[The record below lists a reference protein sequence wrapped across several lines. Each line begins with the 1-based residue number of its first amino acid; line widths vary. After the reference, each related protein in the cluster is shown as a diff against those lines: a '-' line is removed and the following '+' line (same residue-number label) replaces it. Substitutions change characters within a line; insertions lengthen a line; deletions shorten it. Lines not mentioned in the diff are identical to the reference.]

1 MKKSLI
7 ALAALAAVSGVQAQ
21 SSITIYGILDAGY
34 SSKESTTTKFGG
46 STNTNSLVKTKT
58 SGIAGNGAESTS
70 RLGFRGTED
79 LGGGL
84 KANFVFETAL
94 NPAEA
99 TLTAMNNRQAFVGLE
114 GGFGVIRA
122 GTVYSEAHILSAG
135 FSASTL
141 PNVVGDVMYVQSGG
155 SLGQTF
161 DKFGIIAVNSF
172 AVDNVTA
179 TTLDTAA
186 ATTNVKLNNALVGAG
201 LNNGVATNATTHTAN
216 AIPTGTFVAAIPA
229 LATSNGTAIIA
240 AEVSGINAT
249 IDAINK
255 LTAAKV
261 TADLNA
267 RLARSS
273 NISYNVRT
281 NNTVTYMSPDMS
293 GFRIGGQYSLP
304 AQTKIQGGDET
315 TSSATQLSLGYAAG
329 KFAAAAVH
337 TTGES
342 KSVTTVDAVTAS
354 TGVINTGGLV
364 TYTSSITLAGV
375 PAIVATSPT
384 RAAVAVKTTTVEV
397 KTKESIAALSYDLG
411 VAKVSYIYAKRDA
424 KDTVSDLSEKTTHSF
439 GVKAPFGKA
448 TAFAIYSMGDTK
460 VLNGTSNAAKFDLDG
475 TQMGVS
481 YAMSK
486 RSDIY
491 AIYGTNKM
499 DNKANAN
506 DIKDKQYAIGLR
518 HQF

>member
-7 ALAALAAVSGVQAQ
+7 ALAALAAVSGAAQAQ

-34 SSKESTTTKFGG
+34 SSKDSDTTKYSA
-46 STNTNSLVKTKT
+46 STNTNTMTKTKT

-94 NPAEA
+94 NPAES
-99 TLTAMNNRQAFVGLE
+99 TLSAFNNRQAFVGLE
-114 GGFGVIRA
+114 GGFGTITA
-122 GTVYSEAHILSAG
+122 GTVYSAAHSLAAG

-155 SLGQTF
+155 SLGGAMSTY
-161 DKFGIIAVNSF
+161 GITTTGASV
-172 AVDNVTA
+172 AGTAGDTVGELRAALVTA
-179 TTLDTAA
+179 KLATTGNATGYTVAGASAGVASNAA
-186 ATTNVKLNNALVGAG
+186 AVTAVQAL
-201 LNNGVATNATTHTAN
+201 L
-216 AIPTGTFVAAIPA
+216 
-229 LATSNGTAIIA
+229 
-240 AEVSGINAT
+240 
-249 IDAINK
+249 DAK
-255 LTAAKV
+255 A

-267 RLARSS
+267 RLARVS

-281 NNTVTYMSPDMS
+281 NNTITYMSPNMS
-293 GFRIGGQYSLP
+293 GFKVGAQYSLP
-304 AQTKIQGGDET
+304 AQTKLTGGDET
-315 TSSATQLSLGYAAG
+315 TSSATQLSVNYAAG

-342 KSVTTVDAVTAS
+342 KSITTSSSAVAGASTLLAQSIANAAGAAVTAS
-354 TGVINTGGLV
+354 QASSLAV
-364 TYTSSITLAGV
+364 TAS
-375 PAIVATSPT
+375 
-384 RAAVAVKTTTVEV
+384 TTTVEV

-424 KDTVSDLSEKTTHSF
+424 KDTVSDLNEKTTHSF

-460 VLNGTSNAAKFDLDG
+460 VLNGTANAAKFDLDG
-475 TQMGVS
+475 TQVGVS

-499 DNKANAN
+499 DNTANSN

>member
-7 ALAALAAVSGVQAQ
+7 ALAALAAVSGAAQAQ
-21 SSITIYGILDAGY
+21 SSITIYGIVDAGY
-34 SSKESTTTKFGG
+34 STKTSTAAGGTKGNAFLATGAAAGTLHAQAATKE
-46 STNTNSLVKTKT
+46 TKT

-84 KANFVFETAL
+84 KANFVFETGV
-94 NPAEA
+94 NPAESTISA
-99 TLTAMNNRQAFVGLE
+99 WNNRQAFVGLE
-114 GGFGVIRA
+114 GGFGVMTV
-122 GTVYSEAHILSAG
+122 GTVYSAAHSLAAG

-161 DKFGIIAVNSF
+161 DKYGIRTTGAAIDVSGDDAADVIAAN
-172 AVDNVTA
+172 AALVTA
-179 TTLDTAA
+179 KIST
-186 ATTNVKLNNALVGAG
+186 
-201 LNNGVATNATTHTAN
+201 TAN
-216 AIPTGTFVAAIPA
+216 ANGVKMADDASAAAGGTVQLVNIAQTLIDQKAQ
-229 LATSNGTAIIA
+229 ATL
-240 AEVSGINAT
+240 
-249 IDAINK
+249 D
-255 LTAAKV
+255 
-261 TADLNA
+261 A
-267 RLARSS
+267 RLARAS

-293 GFRIGGQYSLP
+293 GFKLGAQYSLP
-304 AQTKIQGGDET
+304 TQTKVEGGDET
-315 TSSATQLSLGYAAG
+315 TSSTTQLSMSYAAG

-342 KSVTTVDAVTAS
+342 KSITNVAAVTA
-354 TGVINTGGLV
+354 GVGQTSLLTITAGLAGTAVPTLV
-364 TYTSSITLAGV
+364 TTT
-375 PAIVATSPT
+375 VANV
-384 RAAVAVKTTTVEV
+384 AAAASVTTVEV
-397 KTKESIAALSYDLG
+397 KTKEQIAALSYDLG

-460 VLNGTSNAAKFDLDG
+460 VLDGTANAAKFDLNG
-475 TQMGVS
+475 TQVGVS

-486 RSDIY
+486 RTDAY
-491 AIYGTNKM
+491 VIYGTNKM
-499 DNKANAN
+499 DNVANAN

>member
-1 MKKSLI
+1 
-7 ALAALAAVSGVQAQ
+7 V
-21 SSITIYGILDAGY
+21 DAGY
-34 SSKESTTTKFGG
+34 STKT
-46 STNTNSLVKTKT
+46 STNARVVSNVASTQEIKT

-84 KANFVFETAL
+84 KANFVFETGV
-94 NPAEA
+94 NPAESTISA
-99 TLTAMNNRQAFVGLE
+99 WNNRQAFVGLE
-114 GGFGVIRA
+114 GGFGVMTM
-122 GTVYSEAHILSAG
+122 GTVYSQAHIISAG

-161 DKFGIIAVNSF
+161 DKFGIIPVNTF
-172 AVDNVTA
+172 ALTA
-179 TTLDTAA
+179 PAA
-186 ATTNVKLNNALVGAG
+186 LGLQATFAGFANNLNNALISSG
-201 LNNGVATNATTHTAN
+201 LANGTAN
-216 AIPTGTFVAAIPA
+216 ATAASAPTVAASTGVRVA
-229 LATSNGTAIIA
+229 LTATAGANAIA
-240 AEVSGINAT
+240 AEDAGLLQTITAVNA
-249 IDAINK
+249 

-267 RLARSS
+267 RLARAS

-293 GFRIGGQYSLP
+293 GFKIGGQYSLP
-304 AQTKIQGGDET
+304 AQTKIEGGDET
-315 TSSATQLSLGYAAG
+315 TSSATQLSVNYAAG

-342 KSVTTVDAVTAS
+342 KSVVNTATVTAS
-354 TGVINTGGLV
+354 LAVVGADNLTTLTSALTDVRPTATLSNTQR
-364 TYTSSITLAGV
+364 I
-375 PAIVATSPT
+375 
-384 RAAVAVKTTTVEV
+384 AADAKVTTVEV
-397 KTKESIAALSYDLG
+397 KTKESMAALSYDLG

-460 VLNGTSNAAKFDLDG
+460 VLDGTANAAKFDLDG
-475 TQMGVS
+475 TQVGVS

-499 DNKANAN
+499 DNKANAI